1 MTKEIVREKLNL
13 VFRELFDNEMLTISE
28 ETTASDIEEWDS
40 LANINLILMIEE
52 MFRIKISTKELS
64 RFDNIGYL
72 MNIIYEKKLKQE
84 QSSL

>member
-40 LANINLILMIEE
+40 LANINLILMVEE